1 MSDTKHT
8 PEPWISEYAELVNGT
23 YSMRCEAVEKY
34 TALRAAAEKA
44 RNRWIGYE
52 TALEEILKLE
62 ASLGTAFS
70 WAELRTFKESTR
82 KIAQAA
88 LEEVLK

>member
-1 MSDTKHT
+1 MSDTKHK
-8 PEPWISEYAELVNGT
+8 PSGAVGRQYHLAV
-23 YSMRCEAVEKY
+23 VEKKDKEIA
-34 TALRAAAEKA
+34 ALRAAAEKA

-62 ASLGTAFS
+62 KSLGTAFS
-70 WAELRTFKESTR
+70 WIELREYKEATR
-82 KIAQAA
+82 KIALAA